1 MTNLQF
7 ISVLSASVGSFVLVI
22 LAWINQNQRLTEFRD
37 ETNRNFDRVD
47 GRINGLEERLD
58 HRINGLEGRM
68 NQQIK
73 GLEERMDKR
82 LSLIEGDQKEFFRV
96 TGRLDGRIDQ
106 LTRS

>member
-1 MTNLQF
+1 MTTLQF

-47 GRINGLEERLD
+47 RRVSGLEDQINQRISGLEER
-58 HRINGLEGRM
+58 M
-68 NQQIK
+68 NQRIS

-82 LSLIEGDQKEFFRV
+82 LWLIEAAQKEFFA
-96 TGRLDGRIDQ
+96 
-106 LTRS
+106 